1 MAFFDEFGRKI
12 SNIGQT
18 AVQKTRDVTDI
29 ARYNSAINDE
39 EKIINS
45 LYNEIGRIYV
55 QLHAKDAEA
64 PLTDLVS
71 KAIESEQRISAYQKQ
86 IKDMRGIVTCAFC
99 GTQLPPHSTFCSS
112 CGKQVL
118 NLDVV
123 VCEACGASIDK
134 KAKFC
139 NRCGAANN
147 AAKSVN
153 SDMIS
158 CAGCGAMVKST
169 LKFCTKCGYSLKA
182 ENVQSDNTTPDV
194 QNDSASSSRVCK
206 SCGSTVNAGQR
217 FCTVCGDDLD
227 RELSLNNYEISSVK
241 TSEEIFADSENK
253 GSIVNNFVEKAVQ
266 SAESENDSAVDQ
278 ADNMITCPKCEQA
291 LSEGVKFCIKCGYD
305 LAQSEE
311 DNAKDIAEDI
321 AAETTD
327 EGLDISKDVVGE
339 STNSDEPIIESFES
353 EQTDNSVSD
362 ILNSENSETEVTE
375 ISDKDNG
382 DDMIL
387 NEEKQESST
396 NKPALSKDEEPK
408 TENNVK
414 KSGVF
419 LAKSKKKLS
428 ISKNIDNIEIAPI
441 NDADGFA
448 AEFKEDIAADT
459 VSENVMTISE
469 TAAEPTAVSQEN
481 VQTDTVKCEKCGAEM
496 ASSMKFCTVCGSK
509 LNNDSGR
516 DSKKK
521 LGLEKL
527 PTSEENPMPVVPE
540 NVMTIPE
547 TAAEPTAVP
556 QENVQT
562 DTVKCE
568 KCGAEMA
575 SGMKFCTVCGEKI
588 GNEQGQKKEKKE
600 KKSFFGFGKSNKNKE
615 KAKESKDIAENDGKN
630 VNVNASAFAIPTPIL
645 TPIGKKQTD
654 IVKCKNC
661 GYQIPEGM
669 KFCTSCGTPI
679 EEENKAD
686 GSAFGGL
693 TNEVSFIP
701 QQNQGGGL
709 PNYSQNAADPN
720 FSTVSVNDTLDKRRC
735 TACGAFV
742 DPDVKFC
749 TSCGSKMTNGDMSAN
764 TVFAGNGGTNGSS
777 STVKCEFCGNVQDST
792 LPFCVS
798 CGKYIGNL
806 SNSKDNSFSQI
817 NDAKTMMATPDVF
830 NMGSPEFVTNS
841 ASQLSGQTP
850 QSRVCKNCGAALGD
864 DMKFCIECGTKIS

>member
-227 RELSLNNYEISSVK
+227 RELWLNNYEISSVK

-321 AAETTD
+321 AAETKA
-327 EGLDISKDVVGE
+327 GK
-339 STNSDEPIIESFES
+339 
-353 EQTDNSVSD
+353 
-362 ILNSENSETEVTE
+362 
-375 ISDKDNG
+375 
-382 DDMIL
+382 
-387 NEEKQESST
+387 
-396 NKPALSKDEEPK
+396 
-408 TENNVK
+408 
-414 KSGVF
+414 
-419 LAKSKKKLS
+419 
-428 ISKNIDNIEIAPI
+428 
-441 NDADGFA
+441 A
-448 AEFKEDIAADT
+448 A
-459 VSENVMTISE
+459 
-469 TAAEPTAVSQEN
+469 
-481 VQTDTVKCEKCGAEM
+481 
-496 ASSMKFCTVCGSK
+496 
-509 LNNDSGR
+509 GR
-516 DSKKK
+516 D
-521 LGLEKL
+521 G
-527 PTSEENPMPVVPE
+527 
-540 NVMTIPE
+540 
-547 TAAEPTAVP
+547 
-556 QENVQT
+556 
-562 DTVKCE
+562 
-568 KCGAEMA
+568 
-575 SGMKFCTVCGEKI
+575 
-588 GNEQGQKKEKKE
+588 
-600 KKSFFGFGKSNKNKE
+600 
-615 KAKESKDIAENDGKN
+615 
-630 VNVNASAFAIPTPIL
+630 
-645 TPIGKKQTD
+645 
-654 IVKCKNC
+654 
-661 GYQIPEGM
+661 
-669 KFCTSCGTPI
+669 
-679 EEENKAD
+679 
-686 GSAFGGL
+686 
-693 TNEVSFIP
+693 
-701 QQNQGGGL
+701 
-709 PNYSQNAADPN
+709 
-720 FSTVSVNDTLDKRRC
+720 
-735 TACGAFV
+735 
-742 DPDVKFC
+742 
-749 TSCGSKMTNGDMSAN
+749 
-764 TVFAGNGGTNGSS
+764 
-777 STVKCEFCGNVQDST
+777 
-792 LPFCVS
+792 
-798 CGKYIGNL
+798 
-806 SNSKDNSFSQI
+806 
-817 NDAKTMMATPDVF
+817 
-830 NMGSPEFVTNS
+830 
-841 ASQLSGQTP
+841 
-850 QSRVCKNCGAALGD
+850 
-864 DMKFCIECGTKIS
+864 